1 MFRGPPYSLT
11 AGPAKGNHFDVEI
24 RDRAGAD
31 PRPGVPAC
39 SVGSATVTDT
49 TAGGAPTQGSEGRA
63 RRVGG
68 WFRAAAVVAAV
79 HVVLLLG
86 VAGFY
91 GLELSRG
98 EGTSTTNVV
107 LSLGLILVFA
117 LLLAVLARVWWVG
130 SRRGLM
136 PTLVWNALLVPV
148 VIALFGAQDLVV
160 AAGLLLLVVA
170 GIGTAFAAVR
180 SRRAEPRV
188 EPRG

>member
-1 MFRGPPYSLT
+1 
-11 AGPAKGNHFDVEI
+11 
-24 RDRAGAD
+24 
-31 PRPGVPAC
+31 
-39 SVGSATVTDT
+39 
-49 TAGGAPTQGSEGRA
+49 
-63 RRVGG
+63 
-68 WFRAAAVVAAV
+68 VVAAV

-91 GLELSRG
+91 ALELSRG

-130 SRRGLM
+130 SRRALV

-148 VIALFGAQDLVV
+148 VIALFGAQDLLV

-170 GIGTAFAAVR
+170 GVGTAFAAVR
-180 SRRAEPRV
+180 SRRTDPRAEGPA
-188 EPRG
+188 

>member
-1 MFRGPPYSLT
+1 
-11 AGPAKGNHFDVEI
+11 
-24 RDRAGAD
+24 
-31 PRPGVPAC
+31 
-39 SVGSATVTDT
+39 VTDT
-49 TAGGAPTQGSEGRA
+49 TADGVPAQGSEGPA
-63 RRVGG
+63 HRVGG
-68 WFRAAAVVAAV
+68 WFRVAAVVAAV
-79 HVVLLLG
+79 HVALLLG

-107 LSLGLILVFA
+107 LSLGLILVVA

-130 SRRGLM
+130 SRRGLV

-170 GIGTAFAAVR
+170 GVGTAFAALR
-180 SRRAEPRV
+180 SRRAGPRPEPGADPPGD
-188 EPRG
+188 PRA